1 VSLRRLVS
9 GSSLGLLVR
18 HRPFALVWSA
28 GLVSMIGD
36 WMLAVVLPIR
46 IFELTGS
53 PLAVAGLIASL
64 YLPLIVFSSVAGVL
78 VDRWDRRRTMIL
90 SGGLQAGVVLPL
102 LLVDSRATAW
112 IAFPVIAVAASL
124 FAFSEPAENAFLPRL
139 VGEDELV
146 AANARNA
153 LNNNLARLVGPAV
166 GGLLFVLGGLELV
179 TLFDAGTFVAGAL
192 LVAAVRVSGRP
203 EPAPA
208 KNDTEAEARPATGMV
223 GELRDGLRV
232 IRRSRPVSVVLGVTA
247 VTSIGEGIFGVMFLV
262 WVVDVLDGGVA
273 ERGLFASTQAL
284 GGILGAVIAGSLAA
298 RRTPATLFG
307 AGLVVF
313 GVLDLILF
321 NYPLVF
327 SSVILGL
334 GLMTLVGIPTVAMQA
349 ARQTILQESVED
361 SYRGRV
367 FGVIGMTQAAF
378 LLAATLVAGAVGET
392 VGPIAMLN
400 VQGLGYVVSGA
411 FVLLALAPHALARVR
426 EHAVARE

>member
-1 VSLRRLVS
+1 MTLRRLVA
-9 GSSLGLLVR
+9 GSSIGLLVR
-18 HRPFALVWSA
+18 HRPFALVWCA

-46 IFELTGS
+46 IFELTDS
-53 PLAVAGLIASL
+53 TLAVAGLIATL
-64 YLPLIVFSSVAGVL
+64 YLPLILFSSLAGVL

-90 SGGLQAGVVLPL
+90 TSALQAVVVLPL
-102 LLVDSRATAW
+102 LLVDSSATTW

-124 FAFSEPAENAFLPRL
+124 FAFAEPAENAFLPRL

-146 AANARNA
+146 AANALNA
-153 LNNNLARLVGPAV
+153 LNNNLARLVGPAL

-192 LVAAVRVSGRP
+192 LVAAARVYGRAAPGP
-203 EPAPA
+203 ETPDADAP
-208 KNDTEAEARPATGMV
+208 PATGMV
-223 GELRDGLRV
+223 AELRDGLRV

-262 WVVDVLDGGVA
+262 WVADVLHGGVG

-284 GGILGAVIAGSLAA
+284 GGLIGALLAGALAA

-313 GVLDLILF
+313 GALDLVLF

-334 GLMTLVGIPTVAMQA
+334 GLMTLVGIPTVTMQA

-361 SYRGRV
+361 RYRGRV
-367 FGVIGMTQAAF
+367 FGVMGMTQAA
-378 LLAATLVAGAVGET
+378 LVLAATLVAGAVGET

-400 VQGLGYVVSGA
+400 VQGLGYVVSGC
-411 FVLLALAPHALARVR
+411 FVLLLLAPHAVAARGKQIAAG
-426 EHAVARE
+426 E